1 LSSRLHDEKTRFFEE
16 YAYVLD
22 YLPRGNPLDRH
33 PQHRRS
39 PVAQV
44 LGDRFFILLEIQP
57 RKRLESLLE
66 PGSRIYLGE
75 EARRELF
82 HVHGRI
88 CYDDLTMVAKGN
100 LPPIVRRIVEEREK
114 LFVMFFNLAKPITL
128 RLHSLELLPGIGK
141 RTLKIILEERRRKPF
156 ESFQDIHERTR
167 IPDPAG
173 MLAERILSEIRGEE
187 KYYLF
192 VPPPRRQRSSIYVGY
207 LELLY
212 KEAERQGQETL

>member
-1 LSSRLHDEKTRFFEE
+1 MASRMRDEKTRFFEE

-22 YLPRGNPLDRH
+22 YLPRGNPLDKH

-39 PVAQV
+39 PLAQV
-44 LGDRFFILLEIQP
+44 LGERFFILLEIQP

-82 HVHGRI
+82 HVHGRV
-88 CYDDLTMVAKGN
+88 CFEDLTMVARGN
-100 LPPIVRRIVEEREK
+100 LPSIVRRIVEGKERI
-114 LFVMFFNLAKPITL
+114 FVMFFNLARPITL

-141 RTLKIILEERRRKPF
+141 RTLKNILEERRRKPF
-156 ESFQDIHERTR
+156 ESFQDIHERAR

-173 MLAERILSEIRGEE
+173 MVAERILSEIRGEE

-192 VPPPRRQRSSIYVGY
+192 VPPPRRQRTAVYIGY

-212 KEAERQGQETL
+212 KEAGKETL

>member
-1 LSSRLHDEKTRFFEE
+1 MRDEKTRFFEE
-16 YAYVLD
+16 YAYILD

-39 PVAQV
+39 PLAQV

-88 CYDDLTMVAKGN
+88 CYEDLTTVAKGN
-100 LPPIVRRIVEEREK
+100 LPPIVRRIVEEKEA
-114 LFVMFFNLAKPITL
+114 LFVGFFNLARPITL

-141 RTLKIILEERRRKPF
+141 RTLKTILEERRRRPF

-173 MLAERILSEIRGEE
+173 MVADRIVSEVRGEE

-192 VPPPRRQRSSIYVGY
+192 VPPPRRQRAAVYIGY

-212 KEAERQGQETL
+212 REQGSGKPL